1 MIGDGKRI
9 NLWCYSCQI
18 PFFFLNNNDFS
29 NSLMSV
35 LICDSVLDNFH
46 CSFSLLVSNIEN
58 TELSV
63 INTKHKGVWRH
74 STNGA
79 LTHWQKLTI
88 FCLATVKFALEQ
100 ILVVVV
106 FFHSFK
112 IFHVDYFTYFYIYLD
127 ESSLLSFPH

>member
-9 NLWCYSCQI
+9 NIWCYSCQI
-18 PFFFLNNNDFS
+18 PFFFFLLKNNDFS

-63 INTKHKGVWRH
+63 MNTRHKGLWCH

-79 LTHWQKLTI
+79 LTLADAYHFLLGNREVCLRTN
-88 FCLATVKFALEQ
+88 FCGCG
-100 ILVVVV
+100 
-106 FFHSFK
+106 
-112 IFHVDYFTYFYIYLD
+112 
-127 ESSLLSFPH
+127 LLSFLQNITCRLFHIFLYIFR